1 MIKGELPAARAYL
14 PISPPA
20 VDCKIFLLLL
30 FGQGYVLFP
39 VRENLGA
46 VVIWNE
52 KNSLGT

>member
-39 VRENLGA
+39 VKENLGA